1 VKMSKTER
9 RTTHRLDNRLIDGRK
24 LRFVPPVE
32 SPCMTT
38 FNLRWWQ
45 HLEHEQTA
53 PARRAAQREPIGGLG
68 TPGSSRILASTT
80 TAPEEWTMRGL
91 RSISA
96 ISE

>member
-1 VKMSKTER
+1 MSKTER

-68 TPGSSRILASTT
+68 TPGSNRILASTT
-80 TAPEEWTMRGL
+80 TAPEE
-91 RSISA
+91 
-96 ISE
+96 